1 MVTCQFDKETETI
14 EIIYKI
20 FKKNALF
27 HLFLFRQALIEIKTA
42 PIIIDKYIRYS
53 IENPFAVRKA
63 QLKSEP
69 TTSDTKTGT
78 KNFIM
83 E

>member
-1 MVTCQFDKETETI
+1 
-14 EIIYKI
+14 
-20 FKKNALF
+20 
-27 HLFLFRQALIEIKTA
+27 LFLFRQALIEIKTA
-42 PIIIDKYIRYS
+42 PIIIDKYIKYS
-53 IENPFAVRKA
+53 KENSFAVRKA

-78 KNFIM
+78 KNLIM